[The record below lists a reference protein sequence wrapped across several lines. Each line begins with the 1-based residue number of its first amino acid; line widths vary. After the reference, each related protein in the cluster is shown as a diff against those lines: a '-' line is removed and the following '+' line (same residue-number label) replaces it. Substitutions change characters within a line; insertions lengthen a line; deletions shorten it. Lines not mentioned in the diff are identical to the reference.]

1 MATAWN
7 KLKTLMRGQARVSM
21 EQIVNANDMLLLD
34 QQLYETEQALRD
46 ARRQLARLMAEEKI
60 NLRRSA
66 DLLASVR
73 HYENGARQAMAA
85 DDETLALDIGK
96 RLADLEQQRTRLDR
110 QGVTLEQQKTEFQ
123 SFIKQA
129 ADKLKSLRQ
138 EQSLARTQEA
148 LFGES
153 RQREHEHRGLAQR
166 LSDSQQTLQQI
177 QQRQEECR
185 LLWQSEVQMGA
196 EMGFAGG
203 DSLDQRM
210 AAAGIGDSQS
220 RRAEEILAGL
230 REAKA

>member
-1 MATAWN
+1 MATAWT

-46 ARRQLARLMAEEKI
+46 ARRQLARLMAEEKL
-60 NLRRSA
+60 NQRRNTE
-66 DLLASVR
+66 LAAKVR
-73 HYENGARQAMAA
+73 HYEDGARQALAG

-96 RLADLEQQRTRLDR
+96 RLADLEQQQSRLAR
-110 QGVTLEQQKTEFQ
+110 QGVTLEHQKTEFQ
-123 SFIKQA
+123 TFIKQA
-129 ADKLKSLRQ
+129 ADTLKTLRQ

-153 RQREHEHRGLAQR
+153 QQRDNEHRGLAQR
-166 LSDSQQTLQQI
+166 LCDSQQTLQQI

-185 LLWQSEVQMGA
+185 LLWQSEVQLGA
-196 EMGFAGG
+196 DLTVSTG

-210 AAAGIGDSQS
+210 AEAGIGDSQS
-220 RRAEEILAGL
+220 RRAQEILAGL